1 MRKNTE
7 FAIKY
12 IPKVYAYFEEF
23 FNKSEVVTKS
33 DHFASPDFSAGA
45 MENWGLVV
53 YRESILLVDKD
64 QSLVEDEY
72 TALLVIA
79 HEVSHSVKINK
90 Q

>member
-1 MRKNTE
+1 LRKNTE

-45 MENWGLVV
+45 MENWGLE
-53 YRESILLVDKD
+53 RESILLVDKD
-64 QSLVEDEY
+64 QPLLEDEY

-90 Q
+90 R